1 MASPLSVGRGLTAS
15 GQGKPNEQFPDPFCD
30 MASLAMPET
39 IQDALRWCEYIL
51 MANGPYRSAISR
63 VISYFITDVE
73 IVTTGD
79 QKVGREEKQ
88 KYLDFLNDTIGIKE
102 VLINVALDYLCYGN
116 SFTSLL
122 VPFRRYLS
130 CPGCGLELP
139 LKKVYNT
146 PDFAFSWSGF
156 EFNAACP
163 HCHHSGKWKHIDRRS
178 GEAGQIKVKR
188 WNPHEID
195 ILWDPHTDD
204 TNFIWRIPDDYRN
217 LLRRGHLFHLE
228 RASWEIM
235 EAVKNNQAL
244 MFDNDV
250 VYHMKEEALAGIR
263 NRGWGISRVLANF
276 RQAWYVQVL
285 HRYNEAIALDYVIPF
300 RVITPQP
307 RPGQGGEINDPVLS
321 INLGTFVGR
330 VQNMLKH
337 RRRDPARWNILPFPI
352 EYQALGGDATQLAPK
367 DLLELGMD
375 TLLNAVGV
383 PIELYKGS
391 LSVQSAPAA
400 LRLFEANWSHLVH
413 NLNRFLNKLVDKIAQ
428 VMSWEPV
435 NARLQRVTHADD
447 LNRQMAKMQLM
458 MGGQISR
465 TTGLATVGVD
475 FAEEERRKLEEERIT
490 AEATQ
495 DMQEEME
502 QAAMMDEMAIPQDP
516 MAAGGM
522 PPGGAP
528 PPGGDPA
535 AAAGGGA
542 AQMPMMQG
550 MPGAMPGGGVPAG
563 GAPQMG
569 MMGAPAGPYGAM
581 QSFMAGQPLIPNKPT
596 APEEMNT
603 MASTL
608 AAQAM
613 QMPESQKDS
622 FLIQLKRED
631 PTIHALVKSQ
641 LEEMRRDAQLRGGE
655 MVMQQEYGKQAESA
669 VSPSEGNDIL
679 AAIMASKQLPREEE
693 VRRRYGKYSRPI
705 DLD

>member
-1 MASPLSVGRGLTAS
+1 MASPLSTGTGLGAH
-15 GQGKPNEQFPDPFCD
+15 GKQPNNDQFPDPFCD

-39 IQDALRWCEYIL
+39 IQDALRWCEYII

-63 VISYFITDVE
+63 VISYFITDIE
-73 IVTTGD
+73 IVASGGGD
-79 QKVGREEKQ
+79 GEDRIGREEKQ
-88 KYLDFLNDTIGIKE
+88 KYLDFLNDTIGIKN
-102 VLINVALDYLCYGN
+102 VLHTVALDYLTYGN

-146 PDFAFSWSGF
+146 PDFRFSWSGF
-156 EFNAACP
+156 QFNASCP
-163 HCHHSGKWKHIDRRS
+163 HCSHSGVWKHIDRRS
-178 GEAGQIKVKR
+178 GETGQIKVKR
-188 WNPHEID
+188 WSPHEMD

-204 TNFIWRIPDDYRN
+204 ASFIWRIPDDYRN
-217 LLRRGHLFHLE
+217 LLRKGHLFHLE
-228 RASWEIM
+228 RASWEIV

-244 MFDNDV
+244 LFDPDV

-307 RPGQGGEINDPVLS
+307 RAGQGGDVNDPVLS
-321 INLGTFVGR
+321 INMGSFTGR
-330 VQNMLKH
+330 VQQMLKA

-413 NLNRFLNKLVDKIAQ
+413 NLNRFLARLVDKIAQ

-435 NARLQRVTHADD
+435 NCRLQRVTHADD
-447 LNRQMAKMQLM
+447 LNRQMAKLQLM

-465 TTGLATVGVD
+465 TTGLQSVGVE

-502 QAAMMDEMAIPQDP
+502 QAALMDEMAMPPDP
-516 MAAGGM
+516 AAGG
-522 PPGGAP
+522 A

-535 AAAGGGA
+535 AAGG
-542 AQMPMMQG
+542 QMPTMQG
-550 MPGAMPGGGVPAG
+550 MPGAMPGGGMPAGDPAAAG
-563 GAPQMG
+563 GAAPMG
-569 MMGAPAGPYGAM
+569 PMGQPMGPMGAA
-581 QSFMAGQPLIPNKPT
+581 QSFAAGQPLLPNKPT
-596 APEEMNT
+596 TPEEMMS

-608 AAQAM
+608 AQQAM
-613 QMPESQKDS
+613 GMPESQKDS
-622 FLIQLKRED
+622 FLIQLKKED

-641 LEEMRRDAQLRGGE
+641 LEEMKRDAQLRGGE
-655 MVMQQEYGKQAESA
+655 MVMQQEYGKQANVVRYSA
-669 VSPSEGNDIL
+669 ARELRSIL
-679 AAIMASKQLPREEE
+679 
-693 VRRRYGKYSRPI
+693 
-705 DLD
+705 LD

>member
-1 MASPLSVGRGLTAS
+1 MSILGGSSKNMAWSGR
-15 GQGKPNEQFPDPFCD
+15 QHQDDRFPDPFAD
-30 MASLAMPET
+30 MSSLAMPET

-63 VISYFITDVE
+63 VISYFITDIE
-73 IVTTGD
+73 IVASGGGD
-79 QKVGREEKQ
+79 GEDRIGREEKQ
-88 KYLDFLNDTIGIKE
+88 KYLDFLNDTIGIKN
-102 VLINVALDYLCYGN
+102 VLHTVALDYLCYGN

-139 LKKVYNT
+139 LKKVFNT
-146 PDFAFSWSGF
+146 PDFGFSWSGYQ
-156 EFNAACP
+156 FNATCP
-163 HCHHSGKWKHIDRRS
+163 HCNHSGVWKHIDRRS
-178 GEAGQIKVKR
+178 GETGQIKVKR
-188 WNPHEID
+188 WSPHEMD

-204 TNFIWRIPDDYRN
+204 MSYIWRIPDDYRN
-217 LLRRGHLFHLE
+217 LLRKGHLFHLE
-228 RASWEIM
+228 RASWEIV

-244 MFDNDV
+244 LFDPDV

-307 RPGQGGEINDPVLS
+307 RAGQGGEVNDPVLS
-321 INLGTFVGR
+321 INMGSFTGR
-330 VQNMLKH
+330 VQQMLKQ

-413 NLNRFLNKLVDKIAQ
+413 NLNRFLSRLVDKIAQ

-435 NARLQRVTHADD
+435 NCRLQRVTHADD
-447 LNRQMAKMQLM
+447 LNRQMAKLQLM

-465 TTGLATVGVD
+465 TTGLQSVGVE

-502 QAAMMDEMAIPQDP
+502 QAALMDEMAMPQDP
-516 MAAGGM
+516 AA
-522 PPGGAP
+522 GGAP
-528 PPGGDPA
+528 PD
-535 AAAGGGA
+535 GGGGG
-542 AQMPMMQG
+542 QMPMMQG
-550 MPGAMPGGGVPAG
+550 MPGAMPGGGMPAPAAG
-563 GAPQMG
+563 DPAAAGAAP
-569 MMGAPAGPYGAM
+569 MGAMGQPMGPYGAA
-581 QSFMAGQPLIPNKPT
+581 QSFAAGQPLLPNKPT
-596 APEEMNT
+596 TPEEMMQ

-608 AAQAM
+608 AQQAM
-613 QMPESQKDS
+613 GMPESQKDS
-622 FLIQLKRED
+622 FLIQLKKED

-641 LEEMRRDAQLRGGE
+641 LEEMRRDAQLVGGE
-655 MVMQQEYGKQAESA
+655 MVMQQQYGKQASA
-669 VSPSEGNDIL
+669 
-679 AAIMASKQLPREEE
+679 
-693 VRRRYGKYSRPI
+693 RRYPSARELRSI
-705 DLD
+705 ILD